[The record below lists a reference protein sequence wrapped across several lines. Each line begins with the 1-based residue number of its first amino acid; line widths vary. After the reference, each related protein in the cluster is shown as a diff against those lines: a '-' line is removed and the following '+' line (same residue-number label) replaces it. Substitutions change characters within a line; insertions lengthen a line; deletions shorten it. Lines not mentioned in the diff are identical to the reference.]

1 MTRDS
6 TPSVERLLGES
17 VWLAS
22 LARALLGRD
31 EHAVDDVVQE
41 VRLAA
46 LNSAPADSGRARAWL
61 VRVTRNLALR
71 TRLRRARRERRERAA
86 ADSEALPSTVELVAR
101 VHAQRCVAA
110 AVLALEEPYRS
121 VVLSRYFDALSA
133 REVAT
138 EQGVPVETIRT
149 RLKRAHAKL
158 REALDEEFG
167 GRVAWVG
174 LLLPWSVPGGGAAA
188 TAAAGTGAKA
198 AGATAGTAVVVGA
211 GVAAMSV
218 TTKVVSVAALV
229 VAAAVGWRLVWPSGA
244 SPPTSSSLVAAGRAP
259 ATADAPEQPSRSSR
273 VDAVA
278 TTDAS
283 RSPDAAVPSPPPED
297 PGLHVVATIVRASD
311 GSPVASAALNVRSRC
326 IVGGRWGDEQLES
339 AKSDGAGHVELVL
352 TAAAHRIARWEV
364 VASELAP
371 HGESSINESRAVGR
385 QLDLGTIQLERGAL
399 VKGRVLR
406 ARDGQALAHA
416 ELRLSHG
423 ENGYS
428 LLLDRARPEGWSE
441 ADGSFTLAERV
452 WHPNRSAAILFAF
465 CDAGIG
471 WAKFNTPAGAEETAG
486 VDVLI
491 EDAAGLSVS
500 VRDDHGVA
508 VPLAS
513 VSCVPHFVPM
523 ERPSREEARHE
534 ILYLEDPDVDRIFNA
549 KSGADGVA
557 SFSRLPVGSS
567 ARLIDPH
574 ERVVDRYSVVA
585 SAVGFDVGFVD
596 GVQLGAGTR
605 SSCEVVLHRER
616 SIAILGKV
624 RGLDGQPIPDAK
636 IHASG
641 RDFEV
646 EATSDEAGEYRLDR
660 VLSTRGSMFVRA
672 TAEQHVLLQQSF
684 AFDQLVRASS
694 QDDSG
699 APIEAY
705 SLDLVLERT
714 ARIAGRVVDEGGA
727 PITGASLWFN
737 RVKDGVVDGLTFQ
750 ATPPVTGADGRFEY
764 EATESEWQVT
774 ASAPLG
780 DGDAGP
786 ATRRRVTGG
795 ASDLELSCVTR
806 VAASGATLACEVV
819 DAATDAPVPV
829 ASAYLRDADEL
840 NWIYTPVKC
849 ALGSLTA
856 RKLAVGRWR
865 LQIELGDHRVA
876 ASDFEV
882 TSDHDV
888 VRLRVAVGAPARV
901 AGRFEFDPSSG
912 VATVD
917 DLRKRRILVWWQPL
931 EPHPVDASGKAIV
944 DDRYSGCTP
953 PDDDGRFFLDGFVP
967 GKTAIVYTSDWEQ
980 LYDEAVFTPTSGE
993 VREVVFRLAP
1003 SAKMVIE
1010 RVDDFSAGYLCVDIA
1025 LADGPLHREFWM
1037 DRMKRADR
1045 DWPKSIRPG
1054 RHRWRALYLERPS
1067 DDGVI
1072 PRVRSASG
1080 EFDVAAG
1087 ETYVLRLAG
1096 LR

>member
-1 MTRDS
+1 MTHDS

-31 EHAVDDVVQE
+31 EHAVEDVVQE
-41 VRLAA
+41 VRLVA
-46 LNSAPADSGRARAWL
+46 LNSAPTDPGRARAWL

-71 TRLRRARRERRERAA
+71 ARLRRARRDRRERAA
-86 ADSEALPSTVELVAR
+86 AEAEALPSTVELVAR
-101 VHAQRCVAA
+101 VHAQRRVAA
-110 AVLALEEPYRS
+110 AVLALDEPYRS
-121 VVLSRYFDALSA
+121 VVLSRYFDSLSA
-133 REVAT
+133 REIAT

-149 RLKRAHAKL
+149 RLKRAHVQL

-167 GRVAWVG
+167 GRGAWVG
-174 LLLPWSVPGGGAAA
+174 LLLPGPAPGGGAAA

-198 AGATAGTAVVVGA
+198 AGASAGAAAVTGA
-211 GVAAMSV
+211 KVMAMSV
-218 TTKVVSVAALV
+218 TAKIASVAALV
-229 VAAAVGWRLVWPSGA
+229 VAAAVGWRLAWPGGA
-244 SPPTSSSLVAAGRAP
+244 PPPTSSSLVAAGRAP
-259 ATADAPEQPSRSSR
+259 ATAEAAEQ
-273 VDAVA
+273 
-278 TTDAS
+278 AS
-283 RSPDAAVPSPPPED
+283 RSPLADAPETTNAARSPEDAAPSSPPED
-297 PGLHVVATIVRASD
+297 SGLHVVATIVRASD
-311 GSPVASAALNVRSRC
+311 GSPVASAALNVRSRSV
-326 IVGGRWGDEQLES
+326 VGGRWSDERLET

-352 TAAAHRIARWEV
+352 PAAAHRIARWEV

-371 HGESSINESRAVGR
+371 YGEWSIDESRANGR
-385 QLDLGTIQLERGAL
+385 QLDLGTIRLERGAL

-416 ELRLSHG
+416 ELSLSHG
-423 ENGYS
+423 DNGHL
-428 LLLDRARPEGWSE
+428 LLLDRARPEGWSGV
-441 ADGSFTLAERV
+441 DGTFTLEERV
-452 WHPNRSAAILFAF
+452 WHPDRSAVILFAS
-465 CDAGIG
+465 CNAGIG
-471 WAKFNTPAGAEETAG
+471 WTTFKTPAGAEETTG

-491 EDAAGLSVS
+491 EDPAGLSVS

-513 VSCVPHFVPM
+513 VSCVPHFMPL
-523 ERPSREEARHE
+523 ERPSREEPRHE
-534 ILYLEDPDVDRIFNA
+534 ILYLEDPGVDRIFNA
-549 KSGADGVA
+549 KSGADGIA
-557 SFSRLPVGSS
+557 SFAQLPVGSS
-567 ARLIDPH
+567 ERLIDPH
-574 ERVVDRYSVVA
+574 ERVTDRYSVVA
-585 SAVGFDVGFVD
+585 SAVGYDIGFVD

-605 SSCEVVLHRER
+605 SSCEVVLRRER
-616 SIAILGKV
+616 SITILGNV

-636 IHASG
+636 VHASG
-641 RDFEV
+641 REFTV

-660 VLSTRGSMFVRA
+660 VLSARGRVFVSA
-672 TAEQHVLLQQSF
+672 TAEQHALLQETY
-684 AFDQLVRASS
+684 AFDQLARASM

-727 PITGASLWFN
+727 PVAGASLWFN
-737 RVKDGVVDGLTFQ
+737 RVRNGVVDGISFQ

-795 ASDLELSCVTR
+795 ASDLELACVTR

-819 DAATDAPVPV
+819 DAATAAPVPV
-829 ASAYLRDADEL
+829 ASASLRDADEL
-840 NWIYTPVKC
+840 NWVYTKVKC
-849 ALGSLTA
+849 ALGSVTA
-856 RKLAVGRWR
+856 RNLAAGRWR

-876 ASDFEV
+876 AREFEV

-917 DLRKRRILVWWQPL
+917 DLRRRNIVVWWQPL

-944 DDRYSGCTP
+944 DDKHSGCTP

-967 GKTAIVYTSDWEQ
+967 GKTAIVYASDWEH

-1010 RVDDFSAGYLCVDIA
+1010 RVDDFSAGNLCVDIA
-1025 LADGPLHREFWM
+1025 LDDGPLHREFWM
-1037 DRMKRADR
+1037 NRMARQDR

-1054 RHRWRALYLERPS
+1054 RHRWRALYLEKPS
-1067 DDGVI
+1067 DDEGI
-1072 PRVRSASG
+1072 HRVRSASG